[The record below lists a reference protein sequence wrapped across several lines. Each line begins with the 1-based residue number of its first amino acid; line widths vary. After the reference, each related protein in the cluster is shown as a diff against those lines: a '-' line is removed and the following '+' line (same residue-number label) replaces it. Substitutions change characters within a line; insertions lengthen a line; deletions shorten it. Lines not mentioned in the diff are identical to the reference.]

1 MNINFWVVKDLLDEC
16 LIPPKSSNKIKDMD
30 WSSLSIPSNLYKVHL
45 NDDTVS
51 SVDTDDEEVL
61 DDNFDKN
68 IQNEDINAQK
78 QIQSID
84 IPEKIQVH
92 FWFV

>member
-1 MNINFWVVKDLLDEC
+1 
-16 LIPPKSSNKIKDMD
+16 MD

-51 SVDTDDEEVL
+51 SLDTDDEEVL
-61 DDNFDKN
+61 DDNNFDIN

-84 IPEKIQVH
+84 ISEKIQVH
-92 FWFV
+92 F

>member
-1 MNINFWVVKDLLDEC
+1 
-16 LIPPKSSNKIKDMD
+16 MD

-92 FWFV
+92 F

>member
-1 MNINFWVVKDLLDEC
+1 
-16 LIPPKSSNKIKDMD
+16 MD

-68 IQNEDINAQK
+68 IQNEDIHAQK

-84 IPEKIQVH
+84 IPEKMQVH
-92 FWFV
+92 F

>member
-1 MNINFWVVKDLLDEC
+1 MLDEC
-16 LIPPKSSNKIKDMD
+16 LIPPQSSNKIKEMD

-92 FWFV
+92 F